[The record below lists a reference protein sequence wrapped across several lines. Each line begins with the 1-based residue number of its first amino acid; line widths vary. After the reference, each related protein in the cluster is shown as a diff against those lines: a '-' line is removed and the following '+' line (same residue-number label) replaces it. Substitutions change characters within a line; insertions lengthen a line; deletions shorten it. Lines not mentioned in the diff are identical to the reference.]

1 MLSQTF
7 SDNPES
13 WRFFKGNQERI
24 FLMGKIPGSYQSIGD
39 RSAPLNGT
47 FRQKASQM
55 ASDRLTVRLEQR
67 EAVLR
72 LLDRRRG
79 QTGDPNLGS
88 GMEKKILDLELADL
102 ETTMGIQESTER
114 TLIRNIRPARTDT

>member
-1 MLSQTF
+1 MTEVL
-7 SDNPES
+7 
-13 WRFFKGNQERI
+13 
-24 FLMGKIPGSYQSIGD
+24 
-39 RSAPLNGT
+39 PLNGT

-55 ASDRLTVRLEQR
+55 ASGRLRVRLEQR

-102 ETTMGIQESTER
+102 ETTMAIQESTER
-114 TLIRNIRPARTDT
+114 TVIRNIRPARTDT

>member
-13 WRFFKGNQERI
+13 WRFFKGKQARI
-24 FLMGKIPGSYQSIGD
+24 FLMGKIRGSHQSIGE

-55 ASDRLTVRLEQR
+55 ASDRLRVRLEQR

-72 LLDRRRG
+72 LTRPPPRSDWRSQSGLG
-79 QTGDPNLGS
+79 HGKEDPGS
-88 GMEKKILDLELADL
+88 
-102 ETTMGIQESTER
+102 R
-114 TLIRNIRPARTDT
+114 T

>member
-55 ASDRLTVRLEQR
+55 ASDRLRVRLEQR

-72 LLDRRRG
+72 LTRPPRSDWRSQSGLGHGKEDPGSR
-79 QTGDPNLGS
+79 TGG
-88 GMEKKILDLELADL
+88 
-102 ETTMGIQESTER
+102 
-114 TLIRNIRPARTDT
+114 